1 MKILVIEDERPAAT
15 RIINLLREL
24 LPTAEIFGH
33 IDSIE
38 ESIKW
43 LNSNPAPDL
52 ILSDIELA
60 DGQSFE
66 IFKQLDIKSPIIFT
80 TAYDQFAIKAFKLNS
95 IDYLLKPIDPD
106 ELDIAVQK
114 YKNQLKPAAIDVQL
128 LQSMIQG
135 DQKQYKERFMVKVG
149 EKIHSVPTTDVS
161 FFYSAQKATF
171 IQTYD
176 QKKYLIDHTLD
187 QLESEMNPKE
197 FFRLNR
203 KYIVSLNAIEE
214 IITYSNSRLKINIKH
229 CTDNDI
235 LVSREKVA
243 NMKNWLD
250 Q

>member
-106 ELDIAVQK
+106 ELAIAVQK